1 MRYILMY
8 FGSVAQSLSSG
19 VSPVAIGHPN
29 QRAPLRRPVKTT
41 RILIAVGG
49 AWYRLLPEPTP
60 SPRLWATA
68 PGATPARLCE
78 HTMRVFSR
86 PAKPE
91 LSTLVGTGT
100 FYFGPTDPF
109 CRDRKSTRLNSSHL
123 GISYAVFFLLK

>member
-100 FYFGPTDPF
+100 FYFAATPKI
-109 CRDRKSTRLNSSHL
+109 CHQVQTRQL
-123 GISYAVFFLLK
+123 